1 MAEDVVKLDSAV
13 TVQGEPVT
21 ISTDRGV
28 VMINKA
34 HVVTADV
41 KASNGVIHVID
52 AVLLPK

>member
-1 MAEDVVKLDSAV
+1 MVAIDD
-13 TVQGEPVT
+13 GN
-21 ISTDRGV
+21 

-34 HVVTADV
+34 KVVIPDV